1 MPILELTFASAES
14 SLSVRQFAVRDSI
27 SSLFDVFVIA
37 RSPNPSLDIESLV
50 GQPATFRIAT
60 SYAFARREGTR
71 TWKGIVSYAEQIQA
85 NHLGAAESGLS
96 TYSLRIVP
104 ALWMLTQR
112 VQQRIFQHLTI
123 PGIVAKVLAEWGIEA
138 VWRIDQNLYPKL
150 EYKVQYGESDYSLV
164 CRLLEEAG
172 LSFLFQDEDD
182 AGSLLTIDDRPQ
194 GRPLRDSPP
203 IRFVDSP
210 NQASEQEYMTAVEL
224 IHEVRPGACT
234 LRDYDFR
241 NPPFPLFGE
250 ATKARGPEDR
260 YEQYLYRPGSSLIE
274 IGATG
279 NTPVADDLGFARHW
293 PAAGNERAE
302 RALEGERQGRR
313 SVAFHTNIVDMWPGV
328 LFSLDRHPH
337 GELGTDAKLLVIEQS
352 IEGSPDGEWAMSGKA
367 VFAAEPF
374 RPSLRTPKPVLRGIQ
389 TATVVGPAGD
399 EIHTDE
405 YGRVRVQF
413 PWDREGTF
421 DEKSSCWIRVSH
433 GWSGSGYGM
442 MALPRVG
449 QEVLVSFLSGDP
461 DMPVLMGRAYNAV
474 EPVPYKLP
482 DTRTQS
488 TWRTETSPGGQGWNE
503 ILYEDSAGDEL
514 VYQQAERNQ
523 RVLVKNDETIT
534 VGHDRRKH
542 VGVDEW
548 DLTVLDRT
556 QVTGVSRVEVT
567 GGYNHLLVGVD
578 ARTRIKGD
586 SKRRLEMNRLAHIA
600 GDHHLVVK
608 GTQRELVGDDV
619 HLNVDGDSREKVGE
633 DQSITVNGNHYEKVG
648 ESHAMESG
656 RQTHLKSGMAFT
668 VEATQDITI
677 KGPGGFLRIDA
688 SGITISGVA
697 IKINAGGSPGKGRG
711 ANPELP
717 ELPSVARV
725 DEPELPDLPE
735 LRELSP
741 VEIARDARAVISLKW
756 SKARVD
762 VGKKVFATFFVSGFR
777 GGEEAT
783 VRVQECS
790 GESKKLVDTL
800 KMRLDRPRGRM
811 KVAWTRGGK
820 DAEVDL
826 SRDTDSAKGS
836 PLEYQFEVEV
846 GGTRGEGASGALWL
860 TKTIVVD
867 LLEHVL
873 QGEGLGEEKK
883 PPPDG
888 TRVTVT
894 GADGSQHVASTK
906 GGKARVKSV
915 VVGKQISVRVD
926 KPDVTGEG

>member
-14 SLSVRQFAVRDSI
+14 SLSVRQFAVRDSM

-37 RSPNPSLDIESLV
+37 RSPNPAIDLEAIV
-50 GQPATFRIAT
+50 GQPAMFRLAT
-60 SYAFARREGTR
+60 SYAFARRGGTR
-71 TWKGIVSYAEQIQA
+71 TWKGVVSYAEQVEA
-85 NHLGAAESGLS
+85 NHLGGAENGLS

-104 ALWMLTQR
+104 TIWTLTQR
-112 VQQRIFQHLTI
+112 VQHRIFQHLTI

-150 EYKVQYGESDYSLV
+150 EYKVQYGESDFSFV

-182 AGSLLTIDDRPQ
+182 AGSILTIDDRPH
-194 GRPLRDSPP
+194 GRPLRESLP
-203 IRFVDSP
+203 IRFVDNPSKS
-210 NQASEQEYMTAVEL
+210 SEQEYMTAVEL
-224 IHEVRPGACT
+224 IHEVRPGAYT

-250 ATKARGPEDR
+250 ATKAKGPEDR
-260 YEQYLYRPGSSLIE
+260 YEQYLYRPGSSLVE
-274 IGATG
+274 VGATG

-293 PAAGNERAE
+293 PGAGNERAE
-302 RALEGERQGRR
+302 RALQGERQGRR
-313 SVAFHTNIVDMWPGV
+313 SVTFHTNIVDMWPGV
-328 LFSLDRHPH
+328 LFSLARHPH
-337 GELGTDAKLLVIEQS
+337 GELGEGDKLLVIDQT
-352 IEGSPDGEWAMSGKA
+352 IEGTAEGEWAMSGKA
-367 VFAAEPF
+367 VFAAEPY
-374 RPSLRTPKPVLRGIQ
+374 RPMLRTPKPSVRGIQ
-389 TATVVGPAGD
+389 TATVVGPPGD

-405 YGRVRVQF
+405 FGRVRVQF

-442 MALPRVG
+442 MTLPRVG

-461 DMPVLMGRAYNAV
+461 DLPVLMGRAYNAV

-482 DTRTQS
+482 DTKTQS
-488 TWRTETSPGGQGWNE
+488 AWRTETSPGGQGFNE
-503 ILYEDSAGDEL
+503 ILYEDSKGEEL

-523 RVLVKNDETIT
+523 RVLVKHDETIT

-542 VGVDEW
+542 VDVDEW
-548 DLTVLDRT
+548 DLTVLNRT

-567 GGYNHLLVGVD
+567 GAYNHLFVG
-578 ARTRIKGD
+578 ANASTRVKGD

-600 GDHHLVVK
+600 GDQHLVVK
-608 GTQRELVGDDV
+608 GTQRELVEDDV

-656 RQTHLKSGMAFT
+656 SQTHLKSGTAFT

-688 SGITISGVA
+688 SGVTISGTA
-697 IKINAGGSPGKGRG
+697 IKINAGGSAGKGRG

-717 ELPSVARV
+717 ELPAVARV

-735 LRELSP
+735 LRELAP
-741 VEIARDARAVISLKW
+741 VKIAKDARAVISLKW

-762 VGKKVFATFFVSGFR
+762 VGKKAFATFYVSGFR

-826 SRDTDSAKGS
+826 AKDTGTAKES

-846 GGTRGEGASGALWL
+846 GGIKGEGGSGPLWL

-873 QGEGLGEEKK
+873 LGESLGEEKK

-894 GADGSQHVASTK
+894 GADGAEHVALTK
-906 GGKARVKSV
+906 GGKALVKSV

-926 KPDVTGEG
+926 KPDVTEEG